1 MEQLLGLLRTYRW
14 LQCRAMKA
22 FSRLGLTALI
32 AAGACSS
39 DPPEE
44 KKIPTGEEVRS
55 LYGLGPGSCYR
66 YKNLTNGLFSTF
78 DIAGPNTN
86 SIAGRTTFVRK
97 YSQDSGGRPVE
108 EYFATDGDGEVRL
121 IRLVDSAGM
130 VKRYET
136 DDVAPLFAKFAFNT
150 KNEAIMKTG
159 DRFLVNAQP
168 KDMDAEMHEW
178 TVLSDS
184 GEAVLPDGMTATGY
198 SLQYKI
204 NGGSTTTWSIVP
216 DFGVASFTDTTG
228 KIHQVCAARVCDA
241 VGNCTG
247 AESCSQLICN

>member
-14 LQCRAMKA
+14 LQCRGMKA
-22 FSRLGLTALI
+22 FSRLGLTAALL
-32 AAGACSS
+32 AAACSS
-39 DPPEE
+39 DPPPA
-44 KKIPTGEEVRS
+44 KMVPTAEEVRS

-66 YKNLTNGLFSTF
+66 YEQLGQRLFSTF

-86 SIAGRTTFVRK
+86 SIAGRTAFVRK

-121 IRLVDSAGM
+121 IRLVGSDGS

-136 DDVAPLFAKFAFNT
+136 NDVAPLFAKF
-150 KNEAIMKTG
+150 EYDKTDVVLQVG
-159 DRFLVNAQP
+159 DRFEVTAQP
-168 KDMDAEMHEW
+168 KDLPAEMHEW

-184 GEAVLPDGMTATGY
+184 QPAVLPGGMSATGY
-198 SLQYKI
+198 NLQYKI
-204 NGGSTTTWSIVP
+204 NGGSPTTHLVVP
-216 DFGVASFTDTTG
+216 GFGVASFTDATG
-228 KIHQVCAARVCDA
+228 KTHQVCAARVCDA
-241 VGNCTG
+241 AGNCTG